1 MSIEEIVRKVLL
13 ELEKQGASMAPVVEK
28 PRLLALKVPKDA
40 TERVEEVFGATY
52 DISWKDR
59 WEEQACYDRILLGTT
74 EVNTLYDLAHGRN
87 PAEGALM
94 DYVMMG
100 LVVEVLEEG
109 LVHRRCAAT
118 SPPALAKLHEGYVRR
133 MKELGIGL
141 CALQHPSAKGRKAET
156 ASRRRL
162 IREADVNAVAAQG
175 ARTLEIPAG
184 SIITPLAADA
194 IRNHNIEVLRT

>member
-1 MSIEEIVRKVLL
+1 MSIEEIVRKVLQ
-13 ELEKQGASMAPVVEK
+13 ELEKQGASMAPAVEK

-40 TERVEEVFGATY
+40 QERVEEVFGATY

-74 EVNTLYDLAHGRN
+74 EVNTLHDLAHGRN
-87 PAEGALM
+87 PKEGALM

-109 LVHRRCAAT
+109 LVHRGCAAT
-118 SPPALAKLHEGYVRR
+118 SPPALAKLHEGHVRR
-133 MKELGIGL
+133 MQELGIGL
-141 CALQHPSAKGRKAET
+141 CVLNRPGAKGRETET
-156 ASRRRL
+156 ARRRL
-162 IREADVNAVAAQG
+162 IREADVKALAAQG
-175 ARTLEIPAG
+175 MRTLEIPAG
-184 SIITPLAADA
+184 TIITPLAADA